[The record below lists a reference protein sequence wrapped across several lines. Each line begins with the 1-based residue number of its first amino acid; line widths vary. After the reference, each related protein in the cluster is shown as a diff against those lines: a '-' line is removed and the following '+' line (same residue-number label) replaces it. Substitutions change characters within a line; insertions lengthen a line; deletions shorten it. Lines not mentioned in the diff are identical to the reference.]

1 MEPSCSISGYTHWP
15 ALKPRR
21 QHESQAGRPPS
32 QRILRSRHSRQASD
46 RALQARPERRDAAAE
61 GEGDADEEA
70 ALGLAIGAAA
80 GSALVGGEEGEGEA
94 VGEAVVVVRGSD
106 ARRDIEE
113 RGLGMRHLR
122 EQLALEPSAHLAT

>member
-61 GEGDADEEA
+61 GEGDADDEA
-70 ALGLAIGAAA
+70 ALGLAIGAGA

-94 VGEAVVVVRGSD
+94 VVVVRGLD

-113 RGLGMRHLR
+113 RGLGMQHLR